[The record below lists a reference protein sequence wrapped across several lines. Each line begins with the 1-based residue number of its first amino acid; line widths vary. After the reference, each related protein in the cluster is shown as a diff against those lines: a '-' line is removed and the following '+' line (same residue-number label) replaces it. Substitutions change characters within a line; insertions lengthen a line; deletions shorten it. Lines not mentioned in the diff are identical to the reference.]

1 MNEKYDIIETI
12 AYFFKC
18 CSCGKN
24 VSEDS
29 IMEHPSSERI
39 FDCPHCNKIET
50 PTQKPKEKRLC
61 VVYLASNGKE
71 IMNREAWHNA
81 TMKRYEMKE
90 DYQHYELANI

>member
-1 MNEKYDIIETI
+1 MNEKYEAIIKTE
-12 AYFFKC
+12 FKC
-18 CSCGKN
+18 CTCGKL
-24 VSEDS
+24 VPDDS
-29 IMEHPSSERI
+29 IIINNDRL
-39 FDCPHCNKIET
+39 FNCPHCNKIET
-50 PTQKPKEKRLC
+50 PTKKPKEKRLC